1 VQLAAHA
8 TVCDALRRSIVPLT
22 VAVPGLPW
30 LADAAIRASNSALGR
45 DQGIFQYVAWAAS
58 QGEKLYRDV
67 RDVNGP
73 LVAFLHLGL
82 QKLGGE
88 SARGFRTLDLL
99 FTSLTFAFVGA
110 CLPSLASREVTIRE
124 RMPWALASSVM
135 LLAQYL
141 TFGFWDTAQRE
152 SFFDWFLAVAIGA
165 ILLARRRAGLLVL
178 AGACS
183 AAPVFGKP
191 TFLLFT
197 LAHLLTVALD
207 RDSAIPRRRRLI
219 AFVGG
224 MAITAVVMFGFLA
237 LYGDLASWA
246 RITFSDVPTMY
257 RFIWPR
263 TPRAIVT
270 MPGYSFTT
278 GVALVAT
285 VLGIVLVAAKRLPV
299 RALAIVT
306 VPALGL
312 ASVLI
317 QQKGFPYHFH
327 PVTFGIGLV
336 GLAFVFVV
344 DEHPR
349 APAWLAFA
357 FAAFF
362 GVRAA
367 MSARMAGIYATWE
380 HDAHYVRV
388 DYFPES
394 LALGA
399 AHVAATTKP
408 DERVQT
414 YAMDAYLLYL
424 AKRKSATPFIY
435 AYDLNVDV
443 ALHGSFD
450 EGGPRPTPADTARIQ
465 ALRDG
470 HERDLVDRMG
480 ARPPAAFVFVDKSPL
495 MSSEDAL
502 ADFEQ
507 HCPTAVTFLLA
518 NYRETANFDGIRVWS
533 RIESR

>member
-1 VQLAAHA
+1 M
-8 TVCDALRRSIVPLT
+8 

-30 LADAAIRASNSALGR
+30 LVDAVIRASKSALGR

-73 LVAFLHLGL
+73 LVALLHLCL
-82 QKLGGE
+82 QKLGGDT
-88 SARGFRTLDLL
+88 ARGFRTLDLL

-110 CLPSLASREVTIRE
+110 CLPSLTSSREVPPRE
-124 RMPWALASSVM
+124 RAPWALASLVV

-152 SFFDWFLAVAIGA
+152 SFFDWFLAVAIGS

-191 TFLLFT
+191 TYLLFT
-197 LAHLLTVALD
+197 LAHLVTIALD
-207 RDSAIPRRRRLI
+207 RDSAVPRRRRLA
-219 AFVGG
+219 AFGVG
-224 MAITAVVMFGFLA
+224 AALTAVFMFAFLA
-237 LYGDLASWA
+237 AYGDVSSWA
-246 RITFSDVPTMY
+246 RITFHDVPSMY

-270 MPGYSFTT
+270 MPGYSSTAAVAALASAV
-278 GVALVAT
+278 GIALV
-285 VLGIVLVAAKRLPV
+285 VAKRLPA

-306 VPALGL
+306 VPVLGL
-312 ASVLI
+312 VSVLV
-317 QQKGFPYHFH
+317 QAKGFPYHFH

-336 GLAFVFVV
+336 GLALVFVV
-344 DEHPR
+344 SDHRR

-357 FAAFF
+357 VAAFF

-367 MSARMAGIYATWE
+367 MAARTAGIYATWE
-380 HDAHYVRV
+380 ERAKYVRI
-388 DYFPES
+388 DYFPED
-394 LALGA
+394 LTQGA
-399 AHVAATTKP
+399 AHLAATTKP
-408 DERVQT
+408 DARVQT
-414 YAMDAYLLYL
+414 YAMDAYVLYL
-424 AKRKSATPFIY
+424 AKRKSASPFIY
-435 AYDLNVDV
+435 AYDLNVDA

-450 EGGPRPTPADTARIQ
+450 DDGPRPSAADATRIQ
-465 ALRDG
+465 TMRDD
-470 HERDLVDRMG
+470 HERDLVTRMRE
-480 ARPPAAFVFVDKSPL
+480 RPPDAFLFVDKSPL

-502 ADFEQ
+502 GDFER
-507 HCPTAVTFLLA
+507 HCPTAVTFVLA
-518 NYRETANFDGIRVWS
+518 NYRETANYGVIRVWS
-533 RIESR
+533 RIDPR

>member
-1 VQLAAHA
+1 
-8 TVCDALRRSIVPLT
+8 

-30 LADAAIRASNSALGR
+30 LVDAAIRASNGALGR

-58 QGEKLYRDV
+58 RGEKLYRDV

-73 LVAFLHLGL
+73 LVALLHLCL

-88 SARGFRTLDLL
+88 TAHGFRTLDLV

-110 CLPSLASREVTIRE
+110 CIPSLTSSRDVSMRE
-124 RMPWALASSVM
+124 RAPWALASSVM

-165 ILLARRRAGLLVL
+165 ILLARKRRGLLVL

-191 TFLLFT
+191 TYVLFT
-197 LAHLLTVALD
+197 LAHLVTLALD
-207 RDSAIPRRRRLI
+207 RESEIPRRQRLY
-219 AFVGG
+219 AFVSGT
-224 MAITAVVMFGFLA
+224 ALTAVVMFGFLA
-237 LYGDLASWA
+237 AYGDIESWA
-246 RITFSDVPTMY
+246 RITFSDVPAMY

-270 MPGYSFTT
+270 MPGYTFMAS
-278 GVALVAT
+278 VASVAT
-285 VLGIVLVAAKRLPV
+285 VLGIVLVATKRLPA

-312 ASVLI
+312 VSVLV
-317 QQKGFPYHFH
+317 QAKGFPYHFH

-344 DEHPR
+344 NEHPR
-349 APAWLAFA
+349 APAWLAFV

-367 MSARMAGIYATWE
+367 MSARIAGIYATWE
-380 HDAHYVRV
+380 HDANYVRV

-394 LALGA
+394 LRLAA

-408 DERVQT
+408 DDRVQT
-414 YAMDAYLLYL
+414 YAMDAYVLFL
-424 AKRKSATPFIY
+424 AKRLSATPFIY
-435 AYDLNVDV
+435 AYDLNADA

-450 EGGPRPTPADTARIQ
+450 EDGPRPAPADTARIQ

-470 HERDLVDRMG
+470 HERDLVIGMRE
-480 ARPPAAFVFVDKSPL
+480 RPPAAFVFVDKSPL

-502 ADFEQ
+502 SDFET
-507 HCPTAVTFLLA
+507 HCPTAVTILLSD
-518 NYRETANFDGIRVWS
+518 YRETANFDGIRVWS
-533 RIESR
+533 RIDPR